1 MKQLMTSQRFGN
13 PPSKFYQR
21 TSSVLLF
28 VISTILD
35 CEFIIDDVN
44 ATLAAAQLNIN
55 ALIHQQG
62 ANVTGAKRNL

>member
-1 MKQLMTSQRFGN
+1 MFNLHWDTLDM
-13 PPSKFYQR
+13 P
-21 TSSVLLF
+21 
-28 VISTILD
+28 TINGPIPD

-44 ATLAAAQLNIN
+44 AILAAAQLNIN